1 MVIGITG
8 GIGSGKS
15 TVVKMFAELGN
26 IAVYYADDEAKK
38 LINTSS
44 EIREKLT
51 KEFTEEAF
59 INNQLNRPFIAN
71 IVFNDKQKLTVL
83 NAIVHPVVKKHLI
96 NFIEEHQNKDY
107 ILYENA
113 ILFENGSDAIC
124 DKIITVTA
132 PKNIK
137 IERVVK
143 RDKVTKEAVES
154 RMKNQWS
161 DEKKVFLSNYVIKN
175 TEKTA
180 TKEQVLHIHKNIT
193 KTK

>member
-59 INNQLNRPFIAN
+59 VNNQLNRPFIAN